1 MYIDCHIIRN
11 LAPSSLNRDDTGA
24 PKSTIFGGVR
34 RAAISSQ
41 ALKRAMRLYMQE
53 KNCIPPEEQAI
64 RTKRLIAQTADI
76 LAARGR
82 DPETAIRAAELA
94 LAGVGLKSD
103 EKHQTEY
110 MLFMPGNAPELLAEV
125 LDAHFD
131 DVVTAIDRIG
141 AESAGEG
148 SDGQKG
154 SKAKKDLR
162 RVVCNHM
169 PGEVIKRVEQLLDH
183 KTIVQ
188 AAFGRMLADLKQY
201 NIDAFVSVARA
212 IGTNRLVAEFDYVS
226 VVDDLLNDD
235 ESGAGFLGLDE
246 YNSACMYEFMTIS
259 VRQALKNLDGDRARV
274 RMAVEGLLNAFA
286 YAIPSGKKNAFPS
299 FVNPSLMLVVVQEDQ
314 PLQLC
319 NAFDTPIYPTEE
331 KGLIQRSIETLDEY
345 FGETVAKWNRMESIR
360 YIGAVKEGRAQ
371 LRVLAAYEKSSIK
384 TLIEEAIAAMG

>member
-141 AESAGEG
+141 AESAGAG
-148 SDGQKG
+148 GDGQKG
-154 SKAKKDLR
+154 AKAKKDLR

-212 IGTNRLVAEFDYVS
+212 IGTNRLAAEFDYVS

-371 LRVLAAYEKSSIK
+371 LRVLASYEKSSIK